1 MKKSYKH
8 NKFKLSR
15 PAWTE
20 KCELIDTSYS
30 VLDTQDY
37 FEYIIKK
44 HETFTDN
51 PPIRI
56 YINKIENW
64 IIIEI
69 KKWYYIQLLTS
80 ETMELFRS
88 TKNKITKD
96 ENGEYLPNLEIT
108 EVVLVHCNIA
118 NNDYQQ
124 DSRVLKTIV
133 SIKSFGQLLDISPKH
148 FVFINTFN
156 SVFSYISN

>member
-56 YINKIENW
+56 YINKIEN
-64 IIIEI
+64 
-69 KKWYYIQLLTS
+69 
-80 ETMELFRS
+80 
-88 TKNKITKD
+88 
-96 ENGEYLPNLEIT
+96 
-108 EVVLVHCNIA
+108 
-118 NNDYQQ
+118 
-124 DSRVLKTIV
+124 
-133 SIKSFGQLLDISPKH
+133 
-148 FVFINTFN
+148 
-156 SVFSYISN
+156 